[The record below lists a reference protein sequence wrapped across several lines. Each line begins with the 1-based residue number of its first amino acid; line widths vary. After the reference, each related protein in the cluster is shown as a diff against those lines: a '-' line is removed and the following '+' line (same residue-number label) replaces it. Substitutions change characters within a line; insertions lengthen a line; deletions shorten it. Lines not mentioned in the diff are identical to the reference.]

1 MQRKTI
7 LLLFVI
13 LVTLVMVGC
22 GGTETAP
29 PETEPETGAATQAPQ
44 PSDTPEPEP
53 QAETESQAAGM
64 PSPTPTPEADPR
76 VELGGAD
83 WVASFGKDTEQT
95 WGQFDDEQAKVEMK
109 PDALVLT
116 AHKANSF
123 DVWSMSYPVLEDF
136 YLEITGTSG
145 DVCSGKDRY
154 GPIVRAPDNN
164 QGYLY
169 QISCDGMFTLRKWDG
184 VEYTDLISWT
194 PSEHI
199 VPGPNQTHRLGI
211 MAEGTNLS
219 VYVNGFLHGEAVDES
234 YDKGMFGISVAAA
247 DTPGFTVTVTEVLYW
262 ELP

>member
-1 MQRKTI
+1 MQRNTI
-7 LLLFVI
+7 FLLFVLLMA
-13 LVTLVMVGC
+13 LVLVGC
-22 GGTETAP
+22 GGAETAP
-29 PETEPETGAATQAPQ
+29 PETEPEASEPTQAIQ
-44 PSDTPEPEP
+44 ASDTPEPEP
-53 QAETESQAAGM
+53 EVEAESQSAGM

-95 WGQFDDEQAKVEMK
+95 WGQFDDAQAKVEMK
-109 PDALVLT
+109 QDELVLT
-116 AHKANSF
+116 AHNANSF

-145 DVCSGKDRY
+145 EMCDGKDRF

-169 QISCDGMFTLRKWDG
+169 QISCDGMFALRKWDG
-184 VEYTDLISWT
+184 VEFTDLISWT
-194 PSEHI
+194 PSEYI

-211 MAEGTNLS
+211 MAEGASLS
-219 VYVNGFLHGEAVDES
+219 LYVNGFVVGEAVDET
-234 YDKGMFGISVAAA
+234 YDRGTFGVSVASS

>member
-1 MQRKTI
+1 MQRNTI
-7 LLLFVI
+7 LLLFAVLI
-13 LVTLVMVGC
+13 ALALVGC
-22 GGTETAP
+22 GGTETAA
-29 PETEPETGAATQAPQ
+29 PESEPEVGAATQALQ
-44 PSDTPEPEP
+44 PSDTPEPES
-53 QAETESQAAGM
+53 QAEVEAQSAGM

-83 WVASFGKDTEQT
+83 WVASFGEDTSQT
-95 WGQFDDEQAKVEMK
+95 WGLFDTDQTKVEMK
-109 PDALVLT
+109 PDELVLT
-116 AHKANSF
+116 AKKANSF

-145 DVCSGKDRY
+145 DMCSGKDRY

-194 PSEHI
+194 PSQYI
-199 VPGPNQTHRLGI
+199 VPGPNQANRVGI
-211 MAEGTNLS
+211 MAEGANLS
-219 VYVNGFLHGEAVDES
+219 IYANGFLLGEAVDET
-234 YDKGMFGISVAAA
+234 YDRGTFGISIAAA